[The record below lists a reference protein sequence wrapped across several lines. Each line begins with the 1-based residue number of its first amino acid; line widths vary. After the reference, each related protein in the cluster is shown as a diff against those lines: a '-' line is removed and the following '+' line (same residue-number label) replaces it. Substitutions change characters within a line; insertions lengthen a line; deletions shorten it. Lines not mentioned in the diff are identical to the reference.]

1 MHLPFA
7 LHGPARFHPRAL
19 ENSPAKSQRT
29 TLGLVFLTL
38 FIDMIGFGIV
48 IPVLPLFAEGT
59 RFSASNSQLMWI
71 VGIYSLLQVVCAPLI
86 GKLSDRV
93 GRKPVLAVSILGT
106 ALGFAI
112 LGAATTVT
120 MLLIGRVIDGI
131 SGGNIST
138 AMACIAD
145 STTKEQRS
153 RSMGMVGA
161 AFGLGFV
168 IGPAL
173 GGMLSTFGPSVPFY
187 FAAVLAFV
195 NAMLVIARLPE
206 TLTPE
211 VRAKAREKASLSE
224 VFGGGRAPTIIIVL
238 LSQLSG
244 ITGFSVMT
252 ALFAIFCAKR
262 YGYDAAHVG
271 YVLAYVGILGAL
283 MQGGVLRRL
292 LRKPIEKPL
301 AIIGTA
307 VLAISMGALAFL
319 PTGSGLGLLL
329 LVCTGISVGNSL
341 STPTLNGLASR
352 AVEAHAQGRLMGLMQ
367 SAGGMGRFLG
377 PVLGYSLVEFDGTNA
392 YGYWAFIASAGLLA
406 LDCLLLCALRV
417 PPPPVE
423 ETA

>member
-1 MHLPFA
+1 
-7 LHGPARFHPRAL
+7 
-19 ENSPAKSQRT
+19 
-29 TLGLVFLTL
+29 
-38 FIDMIGFGIV
+38 MIGFGIV

-59 RFSASNSQLMWI
+59 RFSASNTQLMWI

-93 GRKPVLAVSILGT
+93 GRRPVLAVSILGT
-106 ALGFAI
+106 AVGFAV

-173 GGMLSTFGPSVPFY
+173 GGMLSRFGPSVPFY

-211 VRAKAREKASLSE
+211 VRAKAREKASLGE

-252 ALFAIFCAKR
+252 ALFAIFCKER

-307 VLAISMGALAFL
+307 VLAASMGALAFL
-319 PTGSGLGLLL
+319 PKGGGLGMLL
-329 LVCTGISVGNSL
+329 LVCAGISIGNSL

-352 AVEAHAQGRLMGLMQ
+352 AVDAHAQGRLMGLMQ
-367 SAGGMGRFLG
+367 SAGGLGRFLG

-417 PPPPVE
+417 PAPPVE
-423 ETA
+423 EAA

>member
-1 MHLPFA
+1 
-7 LHGPARFHPRAL
+7 
-19 ENSPAKSQRT
+19 
-29 TLGLVFLTL
+29 
-38 FIDMIGFGIV
+38 MIGFGIV

>member
-1 MHLPFA
+1 
-7 LHGPARFHPRAL
+7 
-19 ENSPAKSQRT
+19 
-29 TLGLVFLTL
+29 
-38 FIDMIGFGIV
+38 MIGFGIV

-307 VLAISMGALAFL
+307 VLAASMGSLAFL

-417 PPPPVE
+417 PPPHTE
-423 ETA
+423 EAV

>member
-1 MHLPFA
+1 METTPD
-7 LHGPARFHPRAL
+7 
-19 ENSPAKSQRT
+19 KSRKT

-48 IPVLPLFAEGT
+48 IPVLPLFAEDPT
-59 RFSASNSQLMWI
+59 RFNATSGQLAWV
-71 VGIYSLLQVVCAPLI
+71 VGIYSLFQFVCAPLI
-86 GKLSDRV
+86 GKLSDHF
-93 GRKPVLAVSILGT
+93 GRKPVLAISILGT
-106 ALGFAI
+106 AAGFVV

-120 MLLIGRVIDGI
+120 MLLVGRIIDGI

-173 GGMLSTFGPSVPFY
+173 GGWLSRFGVSVPFY
-187 FAAVLAFV
+187 FAAGLALL
-195 NAMLVIARLPE
+195 NAILVIARLPE

-211 VRAKAREKASLSE
+211 VRARARENASIAE
-224 VFGGGRAPTIIIVL
+224 VFRGHAGTVTITL
-238 LSQLSG
+238 LSQLAG

-252 ALFAIFCAKR
+252 ALFAIFCARR

-271 YVLAYVGILGAL
+271 NVFAFVGILGAL
-283 MQGGVLRRL
+283 MQGGVVRRL
-292 LRKPIEKPL
+292 LRRPIEKPL

-307 VLAISMGALAFL
+307 ILAASMAALAILPAGNGGGALA
-319 PTGSGLGLLL
+319 LLL
-329 LVCTGISVGNSL
+329 LVCAGISIGNSL

-352 AVEAHAQGRLMGLMQ
+352 AVEPHCQGRLMGLMQ
-367 SAGGMGRFLG
+367 SAGALGRFLG
-377 PVLGYSLVEFDGTNA
+377 PMLGFSLVHFDPDATR
-392 YGYWAFIASAGLLA
+392 YGHTAFLASAALLA
-406 LDCLLLCALRV
+406 LDCVLLAFLRV
-417 PPPPVE
+417 PLPQEAQPP
-423 ETA
+423 AAA

>member
-211 VRAKAREKASLSE
+211 VRAKAREKASLGE

-307 VLAISMGALAFL
+307 VLAASMGALAFL

-417 PPPPVE
+417 PAPPVE
-423 ETA
+423 EAA